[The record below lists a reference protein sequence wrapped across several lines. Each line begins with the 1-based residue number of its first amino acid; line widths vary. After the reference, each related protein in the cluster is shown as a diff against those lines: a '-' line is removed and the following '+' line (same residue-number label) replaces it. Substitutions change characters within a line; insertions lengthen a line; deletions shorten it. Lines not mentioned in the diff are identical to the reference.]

1 VNGGALTSTAPW
13 LNTTDYTPFQLAL
26 FAAGCLGWVIA
37 YIGVSLMLKR
47 RKFVEIPAG
56 AVVANIAWEFVWG
69 FVYGSDMGR
78 LFTWGYALWA
88 VQDVYITAALFRY
101 GHKQVSSP
109 ALKRAFR
116 PAAAFGIVAW
126 AVAIYY
132 FVADGYDPSLR
143 VISGDG
149 VTSGYGAI
157 SGYILNVMMSALY
170 IGLVLRHDPRDF
182 SALVAWS
189 KMIGTALLSVF
200 NAMVR
205 PHDSFLMALC
215 AVTFL
220 LDVAYIVAF
229 YKRRARFEREA
240 REGLR

>member
-13 LNTTDYTPFQLAL
+13 LNTTDYTPFQLTL

-37 YIGVSLMLKR
+37 YIDVSRMLR
-47 RKFVEIPAG
+47 RRQFVEIPAG

-88 VQDVYITAALFRY
+88 LQDVYITVALFRY
-101 GHKQVSSP
+101 GHKQVSAP
-109 ALKRAFR
+109 ALKRAFK

-126 AVAIYY
+126 TAAIYF
-132 FVADGYDPSLR
+132 FVGDGYD
-143 VISGDG
+143 
-149 VTSGYGAI
+149 TGYGAI

-170 IGLVLRHDPRDF
+170 IGLVLRHDPRGF

-205 PHDSFLMALC
+205 PEDSFLMSLC

-229 YKRRARFEREA
+229 HKRRARFEREA